1 MWPSYESLQVD
12 IKFHNNSKLGPKLSE
27 IDHDFLRYIC
37 GHMYTPCTSILYLF
51 ERDTRLQSKHQIT
64 PAFYKPR
71 GIIPLSFF
79 NAWARHVGNVGQR

>member
-12 IKFHNNSKLGPKLSE
+12 TKFHNNSKFGPIFFE

-37 GHMYTPCTSILYLF
+37 GHMYAPRTSMLYLF

-64 PAFYKPR
+64 PALQTMR
-71 GIIPLSFF
+71 
-79 NAWARHVGNVGQR
+79 N